1 MYNSNNIFAKIIRKE
16 LKADIVYED
25 HDILAFKDNNP
36 VAPVHILVVPKG
48 EYQDYAHFMSTA
60 STDLIVRF
68 FKAIDKIANQLRIKD
83 FRLITNNGADS
94 GQSILHFHVHIIAE
108 KILTNLI

>member
-1 MYNSNNIFAKIIRKE
+1 MYNSNNIFVKIIKKE
-16 LKADIVYED
+16 LKADILYED
-25 HDILAFKDNNP
+25 DDILAFKDNNP

-48 EYQDYAHFMSTA
+48 AYQDYAHFMLKA
-60 STDLIVRF
+60 SNDLIVKF
-68 FKAIDKIANQLRIKD
+68 FQTINKITNQLQIQD

-94 GQSILHFHVHIIAE
+94 GQSVFHFHVHIIAE